1 MPDRILPSRRG
12 ILDGFIYVLGAYYIF
27 HGFAW
32 FALIHPGKLAGIP
45 WFHTVLTDDTVGW
58 WFVVLG
64 SAIIL
69 GLALGRREWVRT
81 VVLNI
86 SVLTAL
92 LPGCLFLLAWIFGYY
107 PRGILVASSLVG
119 VSAMAM
125 WMVMRSAFIEIENAE
140 EIRKIKSEEV

>member
-32 FALIHPGKLAGIP
+32 FALDPPGKLAGIP
-45 WFHTVLTDDTVGW
+45 WFHPAINDDTVGW

-107 PRGILVASSLVG
+107 PRGVIVASTLVG
-119 VSAMAM
+119 ISAMAT
-125 WMVMRSAFIEIENAE
+125 WMIVRSAFIELEDAE
-140 EIRKIKSEEV
+140 EIRKITSEEV

>member
-32 FALIHPGKLAGIP
+32 FSLTHPGKLAGIP
-45 WFHTVLTDDTVGW
+45 WFHPAINDDTVGW

-69 GLALGRREWVRT
+69 GLIFGRREWVRT

-92 LPGCLFLLAWIFGYY
+92 LPGCLFVLAWIFG
-107 PRGILVASSLVG
+107 
-119 VSAMAM
+119 
-125 WMVMRSAFIEIENAE
+125 
-140 EIRKIKSEEV
+140 

>member
-1 MPDRILPSRRG
+1 MPDRILPSRQG

-32 FALIHPGKLAGIP
+32 FALDHPGKLAGIP
-45 WFHTVLTDDTVGW
+45 WFHPAINDDTVGW

-107 PRGILVASSLVG
+107 PRGVIVASTLVG
-119 VSAMAM
+119 ISAMAT
-125 WMVMRSAFIEIENAE
+125 WMIVRSAFIELEDAE
-140 EIRKIKSEEV
+140 EIRKITSEEV

>member
-45 WFHTVLTDDTVGW
+45 WFHTALTDDTVGW

-69 GLALGRREWVRT
+69 AMIFGRRAWVRT
-81 VVLNI
+81 VTLNI
-86 SVLTAL
+86 TVLAAL
-92 LPGCLFLLAWIFGYY
+92 LPGCLFMLAWIFGYY
-107 PRGILVASSLVG
+107 PRGVLVASSLVG
-119 VSAMAM
+119 IAAMAT
-125 WMVMRSAFIEIENAE
+125 WVIVRSAFIDLENAE
-140 EIRKIKSEEV
+140 EIRKITSEEV

>member
-12 ILDGFIYVLGAYYIF
+12 ILDGFLYVLGAYYIF

-32 FALIHPGKLAGIP
+32 FSLTHPGKLAGIP
-45 WFHTVLTDDTVGW
+45 WFHESLTDDDVGW
-58 WFVVLG
+58 WFIILG

-69 GLALGRREWVRT
+69 GLMFGRRRWIRT

-86 SVLTAL
+86 AVLTAL
-92 LPGCLFLLAWIFGYY
+92 LPGCLFLLAWLFGYS
-107 PRGILVASSLVG
+107 PRGVLVASSLIG
-119 VSAMAM
+119 ISAMAM
-125 WMVMRSAFIEIENAE
+125 WMVFRSAFIEIETAE

>member
-1 MPDRILPSRRG
+1 MPDRILPSRSG

-32 FALIHPGKLAGIP
+32 FSLTHPGKLAGIP
-45 WFHTVLTDDTVGW
+45 WFPSIMTDDTVGW

-69 GLALGRREWVRT
+69 GLIFGRREWVRT

-92 LPGCLFLLAWIFGYY
+92 LPGCLFALAWIFGYY

-125 WMVMRSAFIEIENAE
+125 WMVMRSAFIEMENAE
-140 EIRKIKSEEV
+140 EIRKITSEEV

>member
-1 MPDRILPSRRG
+1 MPDRILPSRQG

-32 FALIHPGKLAGIP
+32 FSLTHPGKLAGIP
-45 WFHTVLTDDTVGW
+45 WFHPAINDDTVGW

-107 PRGILVASSLVG
+107 PRGVIVASTLVG
-119 VSAMAM
+119 ISAMAT
-125 WMVMRSAFIEIENAE
+125 WMIVRSAFIELEDAE
-140 EIRKIKSEEV
+140 EIRKITSEEV

>member
-32 FALIHPGKLAGIP
+32 FSLTHPGKLAGIP
-45 WFHTVLTDDTVGW
+45 WFPSTMTDDTVGW

-64 SAIIL
+64 SVIIL
-69 GLALGRREWVRT
+69 GLIFGRREWVRT

-92 LPGCLFLLAWIFGYY
+92 LPGCLFALAWIFGYY

-119 VSAMAM
+119 ISAMAM
-125 WMVMRSAFIEIENAE
+125 WMVMRSAFIEMENAE
-140 EIRKIKSEEV
+140 EIRKITSEEV

>member
-1 MPDRILPSRRG
+1 M
-12 ILDGFIYVLGAYYIF
+12 
-27 HGFAW
+27 
-32 FALIHPGKLAGIP
+32 
-45 WFHTVLTDDTVGW
+45 TDDTVGW

-69 GLALGRREWVRT
+69 GLIFGRREWVRT